1 MGVGKNILLWGST
14 NDWMKKNVPN
24 FKFVK
29 RAVKRFM
36 PGETASEALAAT
48 RELFQNN
55 ITATFTYL
63 GENIKEISEAEQAAN
78 HYFQLIDRIHK
89 EELDVE
95 ISLKLTQIGFDLS
108 FDNTLL
114 LFKQIARK
122 AKECNNNVWMDMEDS
137 TYVDKTIEF
146 YKKMK
151 EEYDNVGLCLQA
163 YLFRTMDDIKNLID
177 IKPWI
182 RLVKGAYS
190 EPDTIIFKEKRKVD
204 ENYFSISKY
213 LLEQIREKGIR
224 AAFAT
229 HDIKLLEQIKDE
241 AKKLE
246 IDNNAVEI
254 QMLYGIRAREQN
266 IIAEEGYNVRT
277 LISYGEAWY
286 PWYMRRL
293 AERPANVGFILKN
306 LLNK

>member
-1 MGVGKNILLWGST
+1 MEIGRNILLWGST

-63 GENIKEISEAEQAAN
+63 GENIKEMSEAEQAAN

-177 IKPWI
+177 IKPCI
-182 RLVKGAYS
+182 RLVKRAYS
-190 EPDTIIFKEKRKVD
+190 EPDTIVFNEKGKVD

-306 LLNK
+306 LINK

>member
-1 MGVGKNILLWGST
+1 M
-14 NDWMKKNVPN
+14 
-24 FKFVK
+24 
-29 RAVKRFM
+29 
-36 PGETASEALAAT
+36 
-48 RELFQNN
+48 
-55 ITATFTYL
+55 
-63 GENIKEISEAEQAAN
+63 SEAEQAAN

-177 IKPWI
+177 IKPCI

-190 EPDTIIFKEKRKVD
+190 EPDTIVFKK
-204 ENYFSISKY
+204 
-213 LLEQIREKGIR
+213 
-224 AAFAT
+224 
-229 HDIKLLEQIKDE
+229 
-241 AKKLE
+241 
-246 IDNNAVEI
+246 
-254 QMLYGIRAREQN
+254 
-266 IIAEEGYNVRT
+266 
-277 LISYGEAWY
+277 
-286 PWYMRRL
+286 
-293 AERPANVGFILKN
+293 
-306 LLNK
+306 